1 MNDLSKYKNVY
12 MIGIGG
18 ISMSGLAYILKSWN
32 IHVSGSDIASS
43 SITEKLE
50 NDGIKVNI
58 GQIKENITNDID
70 LVVYTAAIKE
80 ENEELMEAK
89 RLNINTVERGV
100 FLGAITRLFKNTIG
114 ISGTH
119 GKTTTT
125 SMVSVCFLEANR
137 DPSIQVGSI
146 LENINGNYRV
156 GHSDTF
162 IIEACEYCDSFL
174 NFKQKSAIVL
184 NIDNDHLDYFKNL
197 DNIKKSFKQ
206 YVSNLDKDG
215 VLVLNSDDKSTLELK
230 DYTKANV
237 LTYGFNNECNYK
249 ADNVSFNE
257 LGYGSF
263 DLYKNNKFIDRI
275 NLSIVGKHNISNALA
290 CIALCDFYNI
300 KIEDIK
306 RGLLNY
312 KGAKRRFEYK
322 GIFKGAKVYDDYGH
336 HPTEIKAICDAIS
349 NKKFNKSWVIF
360 EPHTYSR
367 FKEHKKDFAK
377 SLINFD
383 NIIITDIY
391 AAREKNIYNVKEEDL
406 IDEIKLLG
414 KDSIHLN
421 MNDIKNYIKDKVSDD
436 DLILTLG
443 AGNVTKLADVLVKED

>member
-137 DPSIQVGSI
+137 DP
-146 LENINGNYRV
+146 
-156 GHSDTF
+156 
-162 IIEACEYCDSFL
+162 
-174 NFKQKSAIVL
+174 
-184 NIDNDHLDYFKNL
+184 
-197 DNIKKSFKQ
+197 
-206 YVSNLDKDG
+206 
-215 VLVLNSDDKSTLELK
+215 
-230 DYTKANV
+230 
-237 LTYGFNNECNYK
+237 
-249 ADNVSFNE
+249 
-257 LGYGSF
+257 
-263 DLYKNNKFIDRI
+263 
-275 NLSIVGKHNISNALA
+275 
-290 CIALCDFYNI
+290 
-300 KIEDIK
+300 
-306 RGLLNY
+306 
-312 KGAKRRFEYK
+312 
-322 GIFKGAKVYDDYGH
+322 
-336 HPTEIKAICDAIS
+336 
-349 NKKFNKSWVIF
+349 
-360 EPHTYSR
+360 
-367 FKEHKKDFAK
+367 
-377 SLINFD
+377 
-383 NIIITDIY
+383 
-391 AAREKNIYNVKEEDL
+391 
-406 IDEIKLLG
+406 
-414 KDSIHLN
+414 
-421 MNDIKNYIKDKVSDD
+421 
-436 DLILTLG
+436 
-443 AGNVTKLADVLVKED
+443 